1 MQKKFKTDIL
11 QNKSTQKLISF
22 RQCNLILQSFLVKGL
37 SLTEISNLI
46 LTQFQ
51 AMFQFYTHLKH
62 QKTRDEGE

>member
-1 MQKKFKTDIL
+1 MQKKFKIDIL

-37 SLTEISNLI
+37 SLTEISNMI

-51 AMFQFYTHLKH
+51 AMFQFYPHIKH
-62 QKTRDEGE
+62 QKTTNQGE